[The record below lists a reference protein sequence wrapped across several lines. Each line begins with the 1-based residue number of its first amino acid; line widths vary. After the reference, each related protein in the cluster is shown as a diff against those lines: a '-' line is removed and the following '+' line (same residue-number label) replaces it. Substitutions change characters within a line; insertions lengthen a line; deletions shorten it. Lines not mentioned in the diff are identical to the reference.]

1 MLSFIGYALGQLY
14 PGFWDTLIG
23 FYIIW
28 MECGLGE
35 PSFHQWRYCYKM
47 RPVKACTG
55 YAKCA
60 CRSERE
66 RIVFG
71 KKKAYYT
78 WKNRSCFL
86 YNYWEYAKGV
96 TPERLT
102 RRTIKLSGRELA
114 NVEKILRVPKEDRH
128 LGKLRPLFRKY
139 GFQPLVSECQ
149 RRAMEKMGKKG
160 ETNTKK
166 GKTPILV
173 PVDDILFHKG
183 ARKHRV
189 RPTPKPK
196 SQNEV
201 LKIATSKKA
210 EAEAIGC
217 AAAIVAGEERRLLTP
232 LPTINPIFPPTMEF
246 TDQ

>member
-1 MLSFIGYALGQLY
+1 MLSFIGYAPGQLY

-66 RIVFG
+66 RIVF
-71 KKKAYYT
+71 
-78 WKNRSCFL
+78 
-86 YNYWEYAKGV
+86 V
-96 TPERLT
+96 TRG
-102 RRTIKLSGRELA
+102 TIKLSGRELA
-114 NVEKILRVPKEDRH
+114 NVEKVLRVPKEDRH

-166 GKTPILV
+166 GKAPILV

-210 EAEAIGC
+210 EIEAIGC
-217 AAAIVAGEERRLLTP
+217 VAAIVAGEERRLLTP
-232 LPTINPIFPPTMEF
+232 LPTINPIFPPTMES

>member
-66 RIVFG
+66 RIVF
-71 KKKAYYT
+71 
-78 WKNRSCFL
+78 
-86 YNYWEYAKGV
+86 V
-96 TPERLT
+96 T